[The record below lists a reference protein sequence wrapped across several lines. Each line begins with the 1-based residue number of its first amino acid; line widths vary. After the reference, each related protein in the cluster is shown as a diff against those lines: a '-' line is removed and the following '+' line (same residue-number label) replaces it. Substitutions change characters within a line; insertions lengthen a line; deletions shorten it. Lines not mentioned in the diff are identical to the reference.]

1 MTLCEMYL
9 LCTQLATW
17 LGSSRRADIVI
28 FVCRIGEVQEW
39 MNVSAKADWWLW
51 DLSPGRGEEWLVR
64 PRWQGNMSRPP
75 GSGVTHSSLLSAR
88 GRGSRFPP
96 AGSAG
101 ASGGWAGSHNALRC
115 RGTSGCLRTQETNK
129 SNQSENT
136 VLSSLE
142 TMKGGQAWTVAEAE
156 LGSETKQ

>member
-1 MTLCEMYL
+1 MNECFSQGRLTAVRSQSWERGRVAG
-9 LCTQLATW
+9 TAT
-17 LGSSRRADIVI
+17 
-28 FVCRIGEVQEW
+28 VQ
-39 MNVSAKADWWLW
+39 
-51 DLSPGRGEEWLVR
+51 GT
-64 PRWQGNMSRPP
+64 MSRPP
-75 GSGVTHSSLLSAR
+75 GSRVTHSSLLSAR

-101 ASGGWAGSHNALRC
+101 ASGGWAGSHNALGC

-142 TMKGGQAWTVAEAE
+142 TMKAGGGGGT
-156 LGSETKQ
+156 GSLDCG